1 MVVLTLV
8 PHSRIYLQ
16 LLRVGGAFTKLFQSG
31 VMRNFVVTE
40 STTKNVSTSYFQ
52 NLGTTMEAYGPSD
65 RHLRPGTRSF
75 RMTPL
80 CQPISEESCMA
91 TKEITHEELNPFEI
105 AKQQFNRAADYLE
118 LDASIRNVLSSA
130 KRQLIVSIPVKMDG
144 GDVQVLEGYR
154 VKHNIARGPAKGGIR
169 YHPNVTLDEVKALAS
184 WMTWKCATVG
194 IPYGGGKG
202 GVICDPKSLSMNE
215 LERLTRR
222 YAFEIAPIIGPDRD
236 IPAPDVYTD
245 EQTMAWIMDTISMV
259 RGHTELGVVTGK
271 PISLGGSQG
280 RSEAT
285 ARGCL
290 YALREAC
297 KVKGLELRGARVSVH
312 GFGNAGANIARL
324 AAEDGARVV
333 AICDSRVG
341 LYSESGIDIKTALR
355 HKKQTKS
362 LVGLSGVKEMSPEE
376 VLTVDCDILLPAALE
391 NAITLANVGKVKAK
405 IIAELANGPTTPGAD
420 RVLDGEGVLL
430 VPDILANAGGV
441 TVSYYEWVQDQYSF
455 FWSERQIN
463 ETLEQTIR
471 TAFKAVH
478 ETMQRY
484 DTDMRTGAYI
494 LAVDRVAEAT
504 RVRGIF
510 P

>member
-1 MVVLTLV
+1 MV
-8 PHSRIYLQ
+8 
-16 LLRVGGAFTKLFQSG
+16 
-31 VMRNFVVTE
+31 
-40 STTKNVSTSYFQ
+40 
-52 NLGTTMEAYGPSD
+52 
-65 RHLRPGTRSF
+65 
-75 RMTPL
+75 
-80 CQPISEESCMA
+80 
-91 TKEITHEELNPFEI
+91 TKEALQEELNPFAI

-118 LDASIRNVLSSA
+118 LESSMRRVLENP

-144 GDVQVLEGYR
+144 GDVQVFEGYR
-154 VKHNIARGPAKGGIR
+154 VQHNIARGPAKGGIR
-169 YHPNVTLDEVKALAS
+169 YHPNVSLDEVKALAS

-202 GVICDPKSLSMNE
+202 GVICDPKSLSKNE

-280 RSEAT
+280 RAEAT

-297 KVKGLELRGARVSVH
+297 RVKGISLNGARVAVH

-324 AAEDGARVV
+324 VAEDGARVV
-333 AICDSRVG
+333 AACDSKVG
-341 LYSESGIDIKTALR
+341 VYAENGIDVKAALK
-355 HKKQTKS
+355 HKAATESLAGLPGTK
-362 LVGLSGVKEMSPEE
+362 EIHPED
-376 VLTVDCDILLPAALE
+376 TIGVDCDILLPAALE
-391 NAITLANVGKVKAK
+391 NAITLATVGKVKAK

-420 RVLDGEGVLL
+420 KILAENDVLL

-455 FWSERQIN
+455 FWSEKQIN
-463 ETLEQTIR
+463 DTLEQTIG
-471 TAFKAVH
+471 TAFNSVQ
-478 ETMQRY
+478 ETAKRY
-484 DTDMRTGAYI
+484 GTDFRTGAYI
-494 LAVDRVAEAT
+494 LAVSRVTEAT
-504 RVRGIF
+504 SVRGIF

>member
-1 MVVLTLV
+1 
-8 PHSRIYLQ
+8 
-16 LLRVGGAFTKLFQSG
+16 
-31 VMRNFVVTE
+31 
-40 STTKNVSTSYFQ
+40 
-52 NLGTTMEAYGPSD
+52 
-65 RHLRPGTRSF
+65 
-75 RMTPL
+75 
-80 CQPISEESCMA
+80 MA
-91 TKEITHEELNPFEI
+91 TKRAFEEELNPFTI
-105 AKQQFNRAADYLE
+105 AKQQFNRAADYLD
-118 LDASIRNVLSSA
+118 LDLSMRHVLENA

-144 GDVQVLEGYR
+144 GDVQVFEGYR
-154 VKHNIARGPAKGGIR
+154 VQHNIARGPAKGGIR

-202 GVICDPKSLSMNE
+202 GVICDPKSLSRNE

-280 RSEAT
+280 RAEAT

-297 KVKGLELRGARVSVH
+297 RVKGLELKDSRVAVH

-324 AAEDGARVV
+324 VAEDGARVI
-333 AICDSRVG
+333 AACDSKAG
-341 LYSESGIDIKTALR
+341 IFSSTGIDIDAALK
-355 HKKQTKS
+355 HKSETKS
-362 LVGLSGVKEMSPEE
+362 LYGVPGTKEISPEE
-376 VLTVDCDILLPAALE
+376 VIGIDCDILLPSALE
-391 NAITLANVGKVKAK
+391 NTITLKNVGQVKAK

-420 RVLDGEGVLL
+420 RVFENGDVFL

-441 TVSYYEWVQDQYSF
+441 TVSYYEWVQDQNSF
-455 FWSERQIN
+455 FWSEKLIN
-463 ETLEQTIR
+463 DTLEQTIR
-471 TAFKAVH
+471 TAFNSVH
-478 ETMQRY
+478 EMSKRY
-484 DTDMRTGAYI
+484 ETDMRTGAYI
-494 LAVDRVAEAT
+494 LAVGRVVEAT
-504 RVRGIF
+504 SVRGIF

>member
-1 MVVLTLV
+1 
-8 PHSRIYLQ
+8 
-16 LLRVGGAFTKLFQSG
+16 
-31 VMRNFVVTE
+31 
-40 STTKNVSTSYFQ
+40 
-52 NLGTTMEAYGPSD
+52 
-65 RHLRPGTRSF
+65 
-75 RMTPL
+75 
-80 CQPISEESCMA
+80 MA
-91 TKEITHEELNPFEI
+91 TREALQEDLNPFQI
-105 AKQQFNRAADYLE
+105 AKQQFNRAADYLD
-118 LDASIRNVLSSA
+118 LDDSTRHVLSAA

-144 GDVQVLEGYR
+144 GDVQVFEGYR
-154 VKHNIARGPAKGGIR
+154 VQHNIARGPAKGGIR

-202 GVICDPKSLSMNE
+202 GVICDPKSLSKNE

-280 RSEAT
+280 RAEAT

-297 KVKGLELRGARVSVH
+297 RVKGINLKGARVAVH

-324 AAEDGARVV
+324 VAADGARVV
-333 AICDSRVG
+333 AACDSKAGV
-341 LYSESGIDIKTALR
+341 YSDTGIDIQAALR
-355 HKKQTKS
+355 HKAETKS
-362 LVGLSGVKEMSPEE
+362 LAGLSGTKSLSPEDI
-376 VLTVDCDILLPAALE
+376 VGVDCDILLPSALE
-391 NAITLANVGKVKAK
+391 NAITLANVGTVKAK
-405 IIAELANGPTTPGAD
+405 IIAELANGPTTPGSD
-420 RVLDGEGVLL
+420 RVLADEGVFL

-455 FWSERQIN
+455 FWSEHQIN
-463 ETLEQTIR
+463 ETLEQTMR
-471 TAFKAVH
+471 TAFNSVY
-478 ETMQRY
+478 ETAQRY